1 MGARAKKR
9 GAPRPGAPS
18 ESSGSQPPEQVIEPA
33 EIRAIRKRL
42 GLSQAEAGELLGG
55 GPRAFTKYEAGT
67 VKPAAAVVTLL
78 RLLQSN
84 PALVGQLR
92 PSKSSP
98 MAPSLAPSS
107 PFQISGEDVERFNQ
121 QLFPELLRRL
131 LHAEALAHGLPT
143 DGIHVAGNVTAP
155 DGGEDGRIKWQ
166 GGPDRTPN
174 LPCRLTQFQL
184 KAGPIK
190 SVQAGKDVSQSGRV
204 KPMVLAVLANGGHYR
219 MLCAHRYTQRAIESR
234 EQRIRKA
241 VLDAGTSVEDGQ
253 ITFWDADQI
262 AAWVNQHPAVAL
274 WVREKTQPGTVGP
287 FHSWTHWAGHP
298 DHDNSPWVPDERRAP
313 LRARLLKLAA
323 PRRSLRLVGLSG
335 VGKSRLALEAL
346 GADGVDTLKDIVM
359 YADASEADASAIVQ
373 TVEALADAGTRAVV
387 VVSRC
392 SPKTHRQLESK
403 VFRHGSQLSLATL
416 DDEVPNTTLDENS
429 TEIENAPAGVV
440 EAIINGLL
448 PTTPPR
454 DRQRLAHFAE
464 GFPRI
469 AIDVANAW
477 RSSKPI
483 AHAEDDDI
491 VDAFVLGRQPV
502 DPDRTLRAAMLLA
515 AFGVIAVEG
524 GGEQL
529 NQVASFRDDL
539 SADDLRIAIGRLAE
553 RGVVRRRG
561 RLRIL
566 QPRPIAMR
574 LAERQWLEWSPA
586 QWERLLTR
594 DAAVSVALRKT
605 AVRALARLNTTSTA
619 ETVVRHV
626 CRPGGP
632 PIEPY
637 LLPDFADVAPE
648 VVLQTIQGNLD
659 MNVHQASALTGDA
672 RRHVVSALEKVV
684 FRADTFDQ
692 SARLLLRLAVTETE
706 NYLNNATGVFVG
718 LFCLRLGN
726 TAADGEARLRLM
738 DELIDTADDGERPV
752 LVNALIGS
760 LTPMGW
766 RVVGAEVQGSRPVL
780 SPWLPSTKEA
790 HVEYVTGCLSR
801 LTGIAAQERPG
812 WPAEH
817 ARSGLGQLLRSW
829 IVPDYMAALEDAVRQ
844 VSAVTGAWPEAIES
858 LSHALRYDAKSFSL
872 SIIRRVEAMLLRLRP
887 ENLEDRIHLLVTAMP
902 WDYPA
907 DEHLSPDKLGKRQEE
922 AVRNLALDLA
932 QAPEVLEGLLPQ
944 LSRGEQRKALLF
956 GEALGS
962 LPEQFKPYV
971 WRRRI
976 TQAALDAPAADRNL
990 GLLIGYF
997 VGIAKRWPRLEMPLK
1012 KWLMRSPSIS
1022 SAFPWMCGY
1031 LGVKPADVDLAVDA
1045 LAAGVLD
1052 PASLRQW
1059 MLGGALAGLPALE
1072 AAPLFD
1078 ALLKREDEESTLVAV
1093 ELIGAYSYAATDRLA
1108 GLRPQIR
1115 ACVSR
1120 YADGERWRASD
1131 MAAHHL
1137 EQLAGWMLA
1146 HGRHDADARA
1156 TALDLAEIMVAQADA
1171 IDMALPSSVICKL
1184 LSDFTEVVW
1193 PRIGAAIV
1201 AGGRPAW
1208 GMAQALGLHFGEDH
1222 ERPILQL
1229 PVETLFSWCHAHPE
1243 TAPAFAA
1250 SVLPILPEEGHE
1262 PSLHPTLG
1270 RLIDEFG
1277 EREDVLAGAENNMG
1291 TYSWVGSM
1299 TDYHRRFLGPFGALT
1314 GHQTPAV
1321 RHWAKGI
1328 TRRLQAAI
1336 EDARDHD
1343 EELDAEWDI

>member
-9 GAPRPGAPS
+9 GAPRRSAPS
-18 ESSGSQPPEQVIEPA
+18 EPSGSQPPEPAIEPA
-33 EIRAIRKRL
+33 EIRAIRKHL

-67 VKPAAAVVTLL
+67 VTPAAAVVTLL
-78 RLLQSN
+78 RLLESN
-84 PALVGQLR
+84 PALIDQLR
-92 PSKSSP
+92 PPKSSP
-98 MAPSLAPSS
+98 MAPSLAPPS
-107 PFQISGEDVERFNQ
+107 PFQTSGEHVERFNQ
-121 QLFPELLRRL
+121 QLLPELLRRL
-131 LHAEALAHGLPT
+131 LHAEALAHGLPA

-155 DGGEDGRIKWQ
+155 DGGEDGRIEWQ
-166 GGPDRTPN
+166 GGPDRTWN
-174 LPCRLTQFQL
+174 LPSRLTQFQL
-184 KAGPIK
+184 KAGPITP
-190 SVQAGKDVSQSGRV
+190 VQAGKELLHGGRV
-204 KPMVLAVLANGGHYR
+204 KPMVGAVLADGGHYR
-219 MLCAHRYTQRAIESR
+219 ILCAHPYTKKAIESR
-234 EQRIRKA
+234 VQRVRKA
-241 VLDAGTSVEDGQ
+241 VRDGGCDVQDSQ
-253 ITFWDADQI
+253 ITFWDADQT

-287 FHSWTHWAGHP
+287 FHSWTHWDGHP
-298 DHDNSPWVPDERRAP
+298 DHDNSPWVPDERLAP
-313 LRARLLKLAA
+313 LQARLLELAA

-335 VGKSRLALEAL
+335 IGKSRLALEAL
-346 GADGVDTLKDIVM
+346 GADGVDTLRDIVM

-387 VVSRC
+387 VVNRC

-403 VFRHGSQLSLATL
+403 VSRHGSQLSLATL
-416 DDEVPNTTLDENS
+416 DDEIPTTTLDED
-429 TEIENAPAGVV
+429 TTKIENAPADVV
-440 EAIINGLL
+440 EAIIKGLL
-448 PTTPPR
+448 PMSPPI

-464 GFPRI
+464 GFPRV
-469 AIDVANAW
+469 AIDVAKAW
-477 RSSKPI
+477 RASRSI

-502 DPDRTLRAAMLLA
+502 DPDCTRRAAMLLA
-515 AFGVIAVEG
+515 VFGVIAVEG

-529 NQVASFRDDL
+529 NQVAAFRDDL
-539 SADDLRIAIGRLAE
+539 SADDLRIGIDRLVE

-561 RLRIL
+561 RLRVL

-574 LAERQWLEWSPA
+574 LAERQWLEWSPE

-594 DAAVSVALRKT
+594 EDALFITLRKT
-605 AVRALARLNTTSTA
+605 AAKALARLNTTSTA
-619 ETVVRHV
+619 EKVVRHV
-626 CRPGGP
+626 CRPAGP
-632 PIEPY
+632 PIRLN
-637 LLPDFADVAPE
+637 LLPDFAEVAPD
-648 VVLQTIQGNLD
+648 VVLHAIQSTLD
-659 MNVHQASALTGDA
+659 DDDRSPRLTGDA
-672 RRHVVSALEKVV
+672 RRDVVDALKRTV
-684 FRADTFDQ
+684 FPADTFEQ
-692 SARLLLRLAVTETE
+692 AARPLLRLAATETE
-706 NYLNNATGVFVG
+706 NRVNDATGVFVG
-718 LFCLRLGN
+718 LFSPRLGN
-726 TAADGEARLRLM
+726 TAADGEARLRLL
-738 DELIDTADDGERPV
+738 DELIDTADDSERPV
-752 LVNALIGS
+752 LVDALIGS

-766 RVVGAEVQGSRPVL
+766 RLVGAEVQGSKPVL

-801 LTGIAAQERPG
+801 LTRIAAQERPG
-812 WPAEH
+812 WPAER

-829 IVPDYMAALEDAVRQ
+829 IGADYMAALEDAVRQ

-858 LSHALRYDAKSFSL
+858 LSHALRYDAKSFSPSVVQRAKAL
-872 SIIRRVEAMLLRLRP
+872 LLLLRP
-887 ENLEDRIHLLVTAMP
+887 ANLEDRIHLLVTAMP

-976 TQAALDAPAADRNL
+976 TRAALDAPAADRNL

-1022 SAFPWMCGY
+1022 SAFPWMCSY
-1031 LGVKPADVDLAVDA
+1031 LGVKTVDVELAADG

-1052 PASLRQW
+1052 PTSLRQW
-1059 MLGGALAGLPALE
+1059 MLGGALAGVPASE
-1072 AAPLFD
+1072 AAQIFD
-1078 ALLKREDEESTLVAV
+1078 ALLKSQSDESTSVAV
-1093 ELIGAYSYAATDRLA
+1093 ELIGAYSHAATDVLD

-1120 YADGERWRASD
+1120 YADGGRWRVGD
-1131 MAAHHL
+1131 MASYHL

-1156 TALDLAEIMVAQADA
+1156 TALDLAEIMVVQADA
-1171 IDMALPSSVICKL
+1171 FDMALPSSVICRL
-1184 LSDFTEVVW
+1184 LSDFSEVVW

-1250 SVLPILPEEGHE
+1250 SVLPILPEEGDE

-1336 EDARDHD
+1336 ADARDHD